1 MLGEIWTFAVAAIFM
16 AAVLVPLEF
25 LVIDASSRGTVL
37 GILLLCAEGL
47 LGGLLYIGAVR
58 VLDPSGFRELIG
70 LVRRLLRRGG
80 DEEPEEE
87 PPADAVAAA
96 AGDTPTQ
103 PSIP

>member
-1 MLGEIWTFAVAAIFM
+1 V
-16 AAVLVPLEF
+16 V
-25 LVIDASSRGTVL
+25 RG
-37 GILLLCAEGL
+37 IADS
-47 LGGLLYIGAVR
+47 AVR